1 MTEKTFENT
10 PNNKALH
17 LLEDLLHESDAKSLR
32 EDLNRI
38 FYGYIS
44 SNEAD
49 DQRERNM
56 KCSTYMALVNFL
68 TKISNIPEI
77 DRWSKKA

>member
-1 MTEKTFENT
+1 MTENTSHT
-10 PNNKALH
+10 PNDQALH
-17 LLEDLLHESDAKSLR
+17 LLKDLLFKIDAKNIR
-32 EDLNRI
+32 EDLNKI

-44 SNEAD
+44 SDEAD

-56 KCSTYMALVNFL
+56 KGGTYMDLVKFF
-68 TKISNIPEI
+68 TKLSNIPEI

>member
-1 MTEKTFENT
+1 MTENTSNT
-10 PNNKALH
+10 PNDQALH
-17 LLEDLLHESDAKSLR
+17 LLEDLLYKTDAKNLR

-44 SNEAD
+44 SDEAD

-56 KCSTYMALVNFL
+56 KGSTYMALVNFL